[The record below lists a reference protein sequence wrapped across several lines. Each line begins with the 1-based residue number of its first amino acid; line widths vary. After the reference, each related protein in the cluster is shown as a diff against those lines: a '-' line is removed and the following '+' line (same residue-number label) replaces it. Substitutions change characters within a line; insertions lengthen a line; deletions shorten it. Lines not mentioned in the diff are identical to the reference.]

1 MLQLTQ
7 RAIKER
13 YKQSIIGYAWVLLNP
28 LLQLLIYAF
37 VFSVVFRF
45 PLDNVPYPL
54 FLFVGLLPWI
64 YLQNTLTV
72 AALSL
77 VDNSDL
83 LRKVNF
89 PRETLPYSVIFAK
102 AVDFIFASLLFLT
115 FIFYYQQPL
124 YLTALWIFPLFII
137 QIILMTGLS
146 LLVSCFNLFYRDIQH
161 LTNLILLMWMYLT
174 PIVYP
179 LSMVPKNWV
188 YVYKLNP
195 LVGIIE
201 GYRSAIFN
209 TAFDTGAILW
219 SFVFSFIILI
229 AGYLIFKKTEKV
241 FADIV

>member
-1 MLQLTQ
+1 
-7 RAIKER
+7 
-13 YKQSIIGYAWVLLNP
+13 
-28 LLQLLIYAF
+28 
-37 VFSVVFRF
+37 
-45 PLDNVPYPL
+45 
-54 FLFVGLLPWI
+54 
-64 YLQNTLTV
+64 
-72 AALSL
+72 
-77 VDNSDL
+77 
-83 LRKVNF
+83 
-89 PRETLPYSVIFAK
+89 
-102 AVDFIFASLLFLT
+102 
-115 FIFYYQQPL
+115 
-124 YLTALWIFPLFII
+124 
-137 QIILMTGLS
+137 
-146 LLVSCFNLFYRDIQH
+146 
-161 LTNLILLMWMYLT
+161 MWMYLT